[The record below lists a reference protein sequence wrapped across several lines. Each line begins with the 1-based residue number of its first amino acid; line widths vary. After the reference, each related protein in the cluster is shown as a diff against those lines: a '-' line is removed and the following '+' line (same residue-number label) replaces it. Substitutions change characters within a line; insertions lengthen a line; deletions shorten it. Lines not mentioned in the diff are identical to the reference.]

1 VEDAKVPTSIAN
13 PVVGVYGKIPAQADF
28 VRVNVGELTRLG
40 MDRWFQEA
48 HEVVHAERS
57 RLPDEPAFF
66 AIAPSGARAVLL
78 GAMVP
83 GQDAVGRTF
92 PVIVFAALDLAVATD
107 FPLVPQSYARF
118 YEGAAAL
125 LQNAAT
131 MTSADLHAQAQG
143 LSADLV
149 PERLADPISLLR
161 REHAAPLGL
170 ALGGLPHGAAYAFR
184 TLLTGCERARS
195 ASHAPSGV
203 VTVDGPAPTDAS
215 RLLWLELIRRRLGW
229 RDAIPSFVWT
239 ARESSRLLVSLGPP
253 ATGLLAF
260 LANSRHKSGRF
271 WPLSTDVESALDQAV
286 VALTPDQ
293 RRVLESPATLA
304 DLLAV
309 FA

>member
-1 VEDAKVPTSIAN
+1 VPSSMAN

-28 VRVNVGELTRLG
+28 VRINVGELTRLG
-40 MDRWFQEA
+40 LDRWFQEA
-48 HEVVHAERS
+48 HEVVHGERS

-66 AIAPSGARAVLL
+66 AIAPSGARAVVV

-92 PVIVFAALDLAVATD
+92 PVIVFAALDAAVFAD
-107 FPLVPQSYARF
+107 FPVLPQSYARF
-118 YEGAAAL
+118 FDGAAGL
-125 LQNAAT
+125 LQGAAT
-131 MTSADLHAQAQG
+131 MTAADLHAQVQG
-143 LSADLV
+143 LSAELV
-149 PERLADPISLLR
+149 PERLADVVSLLR

-195 ASHAPSGV
+195 AAHANSGV
-203 VTVDGPAPTDAS
+203 VTVDGPSPTDAA

-239 ARESSRLLVSLGPP
+239 RRESARLLVSLGPP

-260 LANSRHKSGRF
+260 LANPRHKSGRF
-271 WPLSTDVESALDQAV
+271 WPLKTDVDSALDQAV
-286 VALTPDQ
+286 AGLTPDQ
-293 RRVLESPATLA
+293 RRVLETPATLA
-304 DLLAV
+304 DVLAV
-309 FA
+309 FG

>member
-1 VEDAKVPTSIAN
+1 MGSSITS

-28 VRVNVGELTRLG
+28 VRINVGELTRLG

-48 HEVVHAERS
+48 HEVLHGERG
-57 RLPDEPAFF
+57 RLPDEPAHF
-66 AIAPSGARAVLL
+66 AIAPSGARSVVLGTL
-78 GAMVP
+78 VP

-92 PVIVFAALDLAVATD
+92 PVIAFAILDGAAASD

-118 YEGAAAL
+118 YDGAAALLEGAAAL
-125 LQNAAT
+125 TA
-131 MTSADLHAQAQG
+131 SDLHAQVQG
-143 LSADLV
+143 LAAELQ
-149 PERLADPISLLR
+149 PERLADVVSLLR

-195 ASHAPSGV
+195 ASHASSGV
-203 VTVDGPAPTDAS
+203 VTVDGPSPTDAA

-239 ARESSRLLVSLGPP
+239 NRDSSRLLVSLGPP
-253 ATGLLAF
+253 STGLLSY
-260 LANSRHKSGRF
+260 LANPRHKSGRF
-271 WPLSTDVESALDQAV
+271 WPLRTDVESALDQAV
-286 VALTPDQ
+286 AALTPDQ

-304 DLLAV
+304 DVLTA
-309 FA
+309 FG